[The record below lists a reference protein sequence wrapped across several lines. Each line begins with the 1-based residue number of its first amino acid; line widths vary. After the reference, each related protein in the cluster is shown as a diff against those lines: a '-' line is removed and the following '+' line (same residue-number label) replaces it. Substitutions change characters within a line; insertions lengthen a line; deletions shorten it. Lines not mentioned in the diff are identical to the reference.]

1 MAAASLF
8 GRRIFGFC
16 NLSPQS
22 ILLSSANH
30 GRSSQSILQTCGRS
44 FSQGHRYSRAINCRR
59 TPQLCCPSQPAAFST
74 RHFSSPG
81 SEEGP
86 SKPEKPENKPSP
98 TVQVI
103 GVPSPLRWIRNKV
116 YFWLIQIYFDPEFT
130 YGGFIS
136 GAKQALVVISEKLS
150 QCNFEGLDQLISK
163 EALPTVQDKC
173 TSLSLSQRESL
184 RVDKE
189 DIMITFPQD
198 VAIYYDE
205 GGRKFVDVMV
215 RFWFLSKA
223 RWHPMEDDPEG
234 IKIFKVPR
242 IEGMDG
248 REEDKKILTCNYEF
262 HREFTPGVTADWTVT
277 KVQHWKLLE

>member
-1 MAAASLF
+1 ML
-8 GRRIFGFC
+8 G
-16 NLSPQS
+16 L
-22 ILLSSANH
+22 
-30 GRSSQSILQTCGRS
+30 
-44 FSQGHRYSRAINCRR
+44 
-59 TPQLCCPSQPAAFST
+59 
-74 RHFSSPG
+74 PG
-81 SEEGP
+81 P
-86 SKPEKPENKPSP
+86 PKPEKPEKKPTP

-116 YFWLIQIYFDPEFT
+116 YFWLIQIYFDPEFS
-130 YGGFIS
+130 YAGFIS
-136 GAKQALVVISEKLS
+136 GAKQAL
-150 QCNFEGLDQLISK
+150 
-163 EALPTVQDKC
+163 PTVKDKC
-173 TSLSLSQRESL
+173 TSLSLSQREGL

-242 IEGMDG
+242 IDGMEG